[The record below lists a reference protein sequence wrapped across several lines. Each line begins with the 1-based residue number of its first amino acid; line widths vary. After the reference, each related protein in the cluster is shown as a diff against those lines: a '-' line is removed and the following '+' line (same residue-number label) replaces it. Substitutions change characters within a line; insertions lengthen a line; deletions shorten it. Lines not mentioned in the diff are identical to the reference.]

1 MCYNLLRERKDE
13 SMRTRAV
20 KKTRSKQGPERRKQ
34 VNLRVEPALYQALE
48 TVARQERRS
57 VPQAA
62 RRLMEEGL
70 RHHAGGQLPADD
82 TAAHEIGA
90 LAARGGAFDW
100 LADEPELYDDT
111 SGEPV

>member
-1 MCYNLLRERKDE
+1 
-13 SMRTRAV
+13 MRTGAA
-20 KKTRSKQGPERRKQ
+20 KKTRIKKVPGRRKQ

-62 RRLMEEGL
+62 RQLMEEGL
-70 RHHAGGQLPADD
+70 RHHASGGIPADD
-82 TAAHEIGA
+82 TTTHEIAA

-111 SGEPV
+111 AGEPV

>member
-1 MCYNLLRERKDE
+1 
-13 SMRTRAV
+13 MRTGTAR
-20 KKTRSKQGPERRKQ
+20 KTRIKRVADPRKQ

-62 RRLMEEGL
+62 RQLMEEGL
-70 RHHAGGQLPADD
+70 RHHAGGHLPAED
-82 TAAHEIGA
+82 TAAEEIAA

-100 LADEPELYDDT
+100 LADESELYDDT
-111 SGEPV
+111 SGEP

>member
-1 MCYNLLRERKDE
+1 
-13 SMRTRAV
+13 MRTGAA
-20 KKTRSKQGPERRKQ
+20 KKTRSKETPARRKQ

-62 RRLMEEGL
+62 RQLMEEGL
-70 RHHAGGQLPADD
+70 RQHHAGGRRPADH

-90 LAARGGAFDW
+90 LAASGGAFDW
-100 LADEPELYDDT
+100 LVDEPELYDDT